1 MPVPPLGAVQLPA
14 PSSSVAVPPR
24 AVAPKARTLTL
35 PVSTTVTTPA
45 ESEKQGAMTRTVMLP
60 LALQCEETRIPSP
73 GIRY

>member
-14 PSSSVAVPPR
+14 PSSSVAVPP
-24 AVAPKARTLTL
+24 VAPKARTLTL

-45 ESEKQGAMTRTVMLP
+45 ESEKQGAMTRTVTLP

-73 GIRY
+73 GIR